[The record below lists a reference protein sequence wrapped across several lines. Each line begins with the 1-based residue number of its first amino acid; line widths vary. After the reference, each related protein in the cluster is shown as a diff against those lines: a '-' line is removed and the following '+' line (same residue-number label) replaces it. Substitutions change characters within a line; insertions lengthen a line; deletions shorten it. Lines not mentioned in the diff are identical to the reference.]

1 MLVLADMQEGD
12 GLALCSDSRAWHSCD
27 LIRHAA
33 CELRWAA
40 ACMTGGSARP
50 LSARVDVTPP
60 LTARKAQSSRLRGL
74 NEKVEKLLQVQS
86 THPTLI
92 QRDDPKGISPV
103 FSMLV
108 MQTPQHVVRASVLT
122 LAFLQT

>member
-1 MLVLADMQEGD
+1 
-12 GLALCSDSRAWHSCD
+12 
-27 LIRHAA
+27 
-33 CELRWAA
+33 
-40 ACMTGGSARP
+40 MTGGSARP

-122 LAFLQT
+122 LAFLQIASSEH